1 MTVSYETKAFSINLT
16 ITICVPRAWNEGSLE
31 IMSKRNILYALA
43 FCLVFVAYEVYGR
56 NRCHGVNWMTW
67 RWTPSHL
74 TFSKALTEC
83 NGVGCRHILTDAKAL
98 CCDLD
103 EWL

>member
-1 MTVSYETKAFSINLT
+1 MTVSY
-16 ITICVPRAWNEGSLE
+16 
-31 IMSKRNILYALA
+31 
-43 FCLVFVAYEVYGR
+43 VYGR

-74 TFSKALTEC
+74 TFAKALTEC

-98 CCDLD
+98 AGCCDTD